1 MNDLRIVIDTNI
13 LVSSILI
20 ESSLPDMAF
29 KAARKNGKI
38 LLSDVTS
45 QELQAV
51 LNRPKFDRYISR
63 DIRHQFLAKIKLE
76 SEQIVIFETIQE
88 CRDPKDN
95 KFLEVAVNGN
105 ANYIITGDRDL
116 LELHP
121 FRGIYILNPRQF
133 LQLIGGVQP

>member
-1 MNDLRIVIDTNI
+1 MNKLRVVIDTNI

-20 ESSLPDMAF
+20 QSSLPDKAF
-29 KAARKNGKI
+29 KAARKNGII

-45 QELQAV
+45 QELQEV
-51 LNRPKFDRYISR
+51 LTRSKFDQYISL
-63 DIRHQFLAKIKLE
+63 DIRYQFLTKIKLE
-76 SEQIVIFETIQE
+76 SEHIFISELIKE

-105 ANYIITGDRDL
+105 ATSIITGDKDL

-121 FRGIYILNPRQF
+121 FRGISILTPRQF
-133 LQLIGGVQP
+133 LELIGEAQP

>member
-1 MNDLRIVIDTNI
+1 MNKLRVVIDTNI

-20 ESSLPDMAF
+20 QSSLPDIAF
-29 KAARKNGKI
+29 KAARKNGII

-45 QELQAV
+45 QELQEV
-51 LNRPKFDRYISR
+51 LTRSKFDQYISL
-63 DIRHQFLAKIKLE
+63 DIRYQFLTKIKLE
-76 SEQIVIFETIQE
+76 SEQIFISELIKE

-105 ANYIITGDRDL
+105 ATYIITGDKDL

-121 FRGIYILNPRQF
+121 FRGISILTPRQF
-133 LQLIGGVQP
+133 LELIGEAQP